1 MTCSLDL
8 SVMLF
13 AMKNVSNLLTDDRC
27 SIPERGQVDAHDL
40 GDALDIILG
49 RQIPLSKGKA
59 DGNQPRAARTLSPL
73 A

>member
-1 MTCSLDL
+1 
-8 SVMLF
+8 MLF

-59 DGNQPRAARTLSPL
+59 DGNQPPAALLPSL